1 MATVDNVARLLA
13 LGAKGSGGGGT
24 GGTSNYPDLANKPQI
39 NGVELVGNKTSE
51 DLGIEPGVTEEVLT
65 QALAAEAAS
74 REKQDDLLQG
84 EIEGK
89 IAAANILAGEN
100 IEVSQEGNNVT
111 ISSTAEG
118 KTYTAGTNIEITE
131 DSVINNTIPY
141 NPEGTSD
148 LSVVFGDKSYSLSG
162 ETVAIGAEARI
173 GTDSPGAIAIGRYAE
188 AGQGSTTVGTR
199 SALTYNNDKYCV
211 RIGYYQDGSSHHGDI
226 LIGANA
232 RPTNDEALIKN
243 ASIAIGANA
252 KSTQTNQAIFGSEDA
267 PINIMQY
274 VSSEGVKTVATT
286 DLIPEEVPI
295 ATTEVA
301 GKVKPDGK
309 TITVDAEGVI
319 KALSGG
325 ESIHVIR
332 NNDEKPFILEDNEVG
347 YYLLDLDTLGTTTM
361 LPSHPKVFRYGA
373 TPNDVQIVTVR
384 DETTFIL
391 LKYHTDIKSNQT
403 SEEVPVLTKYDFD
416 ITQDSFPTI
425 YMTEY
430 TCSYKNGEYQTGF
443 GLSQYFRFAGAV
455 DLPKKLSELKND
467 TNFINQEELEGLL
480 SNKQDKIDGTVAT
493 AENLTLERVSEN
505 AKNLTLKVNG
515 IEIGSI
521 PAPQVQFNG
530 ATTFVAK
537 EVKSFYEEIGLVPET
552 VNGFAWGSASDP
564 AHGDINYL
572 TEENGP
578 YLVLTNINIENPVDL
593 LGGNVIIL
601 KDILS
606 TELPSPELLTI
617 QFNGEDIGQYD
628 GSESKTINIQA
639 ATEEYV
645 KQLISTIQTASFEV
659 VDSLPES
666 DIKSNAIYLVPS
678 NISGLNNIYDEY
690 IYVNDK
696 WELIGNTNIDLSQYA
711 TKEYVD
717 DKDND
722 NVKYTA
728 DNNVELKNHIVT
740 PFGSGLYGSSPENG
754 WTNLAAVKGYNLD
767 TEEEIIQTELGS
779 ATLHTNINSKDRPTV
794 ETSEGQEQV
803 RYLSDTEID
812 DKSSSKTTT
821 YSSNKIDSLKPVMLS
836 VPVRTKQDKVY
847 TQEEILAWFKVSSI
861 SDLKL
866 LFTRDNPLFAKYG
879 ITLSTLPHYYK
890 MSVEYAAFESANQIK
905 LVFLGLDT
913 SNDEPSR
920 FTVIANLDGTIIDG
934 NSNVQLVIEPLS
946 KSSYND
952 LLDKP
957 TINNVELKGNVTL
970 DDLSLMDKEQ
980 VQSAINNVIDD
991 SESSLT
997 KTYSSSKIESLSGI
1011 KVLTGTAEKPIIV
1024 SELETGNYVLSG
1036 TVQSSESNTTTQA
1049 LSKKVYTVEKGDSET
1064 VVWCE
1069 NPKTHITYTYT
1080 FDTVGT
1086 NAPEEQNEIYITE
1099 TQLKQAVIDGGNWA

>member
-1 MATVDNVARLLA
+1 MGTVDSVARLLA
-13 LGAKGSGGGGT
+13 LSAGNGGGGGT
-24 GGTSNYPDLANKPQI
+24 GGTSNYNDLANKPQI
-39 NGVELVGNKTSE
+39 NGTTLTGNKTLDE
-51 DLGIEPGVTEEVLT
+51 LGITADNLNVYTKEETTNAINDVMSVKADTAYVDTQLNLKADKTALGNLSDLSTDDKSSAVAAINEIKAQGVTKEILT
-65 QALAAEAAS
+65 QALAAETAS
-74 REKQDDLLQG
+74 REKQDELLQG
-84 EIEGK
+84 EIDNK
-89 IAAANILAGEN
+89 LSSHNIIAGDNVEITQDG
-100 IEVSQEGNNVT
+100 GNVT
-111 ISSTAEG
+111 ISAQNS
-118 KTYTAGTNIEITE
+118 
-131 DSVINNTIPY
+131 
-141 NPEGTSD
+141 
-148 LSVVFGDKSYSLSG
+148 
-162 ETVAIGAEARI
+162 
-173 GTDSPGAIAIGRYAE
+173 
-188 AGQGSTTVGTR
+188 
-199 SALTYNNDKYCV
+199 
-211 RIGYYQDGSSHHGDI
+211 
-226 LIGANA
+226 
-232 RPTNDEALIKN
+232 
-243 ASIAIGANA
+243 
-252 KSTQTNQAIFGSEDA
+252 
-267 PINIMQY
+267 
-274 VSSEGVKTVATT
+274 
-286 DLIPEEVPI
+286 PI
-295 ATTEVA
+295 ATLETA
-301 GKVKPDGK
+301 GIVKPDGK
-309 TITVDAEGVI
+309 TISIDSEGI
-319 KALSGG
+319 IRAISGG
-325 ESIHVIR
+325 EAIHVIR

-467 TNFINQEELEGLL
+467 TNFINQEGLEELL

-493 AENLTLERVSEN
+493 AENLTLERASEN
-505 AKNLTLKVNG
+505 AKNITLKVND
-515 IEIGSI
+515 IEIGII
-521 PAPQVQFNG
+521 PAPKVQFNS

-537 EVKSFYEEIGLVPET
+537 EVKSFYEELGLVPET

-578 YLVLTNINIENPVDL
+578 YLVLTNMNIENPLDM

-617 QFNGEDIGQYD
+617 QFNGENIGQYD
-628 GSESKTINIQA
+628 GTEPKTINIQA

-659 VDSLPES
+659 VDALPES

-722 NVKYTA
+722 NVKYTT
-728 DNNVELKNHIVT
+728 DNNVELKNHIIT

-794 ETSEGQEQV
+794 ETSEGQEQI
-803 RYLSDTEID
+803 RYLSDTEIN
-812 DKSSSKTTT
+812 DKVSSTDKTYSSSKI
-821 YSSNKIDSLKPVMLS
+821 NSLTPVMLS
-836 VPVRTKQDKVY
+836 VPVRTKKDKVY
-847 TQEEILAWFKVSSI
+847 TQEEILSWFNVEDI
-861 SDLKL
+861 SGLKL
-866 LFTRDNPLFAKYG
+866 LFTRNNPLFAKYG

-890 MSVEYAAFESANQIK
+890 MNVEYAAFESKNQIK

-920 FTVIANLDGTIIDG
+920 FTIVANLDGTIIEG
-934 NSNVQLVIEPLS
+934 NSNVQVIIEPLS

-957 TINNVELKGNVTL
+957 TINNVELKDNVSL
-970 DDLSLMDKEQ
+970 DDLNLMDKEQ
-980 VQSAINNVIDD
+980 VQSAINNIIDD
-991 SESSLT
+991 SKPSLT

-1011 KVLTGTAEKPIIV
+1011 KVLIGTSEKPIIANDL
-1024 SELETGNYVLSG
+1024 SIGTYVISG
-1036 TVQSSESNTTTQA
+1036 VVQSSQSNTTNITVP
-1049 LSKKVYTVEKGDSET
+1049 KKIYSVDKTDLGTAIWY
-1064 VVWCE
+1064 E
-1069 NPKTHITYTYT
+1069 NPKTSQQTYYEFKLEGNEAPTEKLQTYVT
-1080 FDTVGT
+1080 
-1086 NAPEEQNEIYITE
+1086 TE
-1099 TQLKQAVIDGGNWA
+1099 YLSSATLDGGTWI